1 MFCGRSRC
9 AAFIGANSWTVNSL
23 NETNLKS
30 VNQLLRRAAGESVGA
45 RLIRA
50 LLVLAV
56 VGFSV
61 LAVKSIMIGDDAPTK
76 EATERAAI
84 ALSGTS
90 VVTLDSIERTRAGIE
105 IVTIG
110 RNAAATTLHDGIIS
124 VPQSAIR
131 RVDGNSI
138 VFVEDTLPN
147 RFLPR
152 FVHVGSVT
160 GNGMVEIAGGLLPG
174 DEVVISGAR
183 LLEAKLERGHLGAF
197 HMSK

>member
-1 MFCGRSRC
+1 
-9 AAFIGANSWTVNSL
+9 
-23 NETNLKS
+23 
-30 VNQLLRRAAGESVGA
+30 LLRLAVGESLGA

-90 VVTLDSIERTRAGIE
+90 LVTLDSIERTRAGIE
-105 IVTIG
+105 IVAIG
-110 RNAAATTLHDGIIS
+110 RNAAATLRDGIIS

>member
-30 VNQLLRRAAGESVGA
+30 VNQLLRRAAGESLGA

-105 IVTIG
+105 IVAIG
-110 RNAAATTLHDGIIS
+110 RNAAATLRDGIIS

>member
-1 MFCGRSRC
+1 M
-9 AAFIGANSWTVNSL
+9 
-23 NETNLKS
+23 
-30 VNQLLRRAAGESVGA
+30 LRLAVGESLGA

-105 IVTIG
+105 IVAIG
-110 RNAAATTLHDGIIS
+110 RNAAATLRDGIIS

-174 DEVVISGAR
+174 DEVVIRGGR
-183 LLEAKLERGHLGAF
+183 LLEAKLERGHFGPF
-197 HMSK
+197 HTSK

>member
-105 IVTIG
+105 IVAIG
-110 RNAAATTLHDGIIS
+110 RNAAATLRDGIIS

>member
-105 IVTIG
+105 IVAIG
-110 RNAAATTLHDGIIS
+110 RNAAATLRDGIIS

-174 DEVVISGAR
+174 DEVVIRGGR
-183 LLEAKLERGHLGAF
+183 LLEAKLERGHFGPF
-197 HMSK
+197 HTSK

>member
-9 AAFIGANSWTVNSL
+9 AAFIRDSSWTVNSL

-105 IVTIG
+105 IVAIG
-110 RNAAATTLHDGIIS
+110 RNAAATLRDGIIS

-174 DEVVISGAR
+174 DEVVIRGGR
-183 LLEAKLERGHLGAF
+183 LLEAKLERGHFGPF
-197 HMSK
+197 HTSK